1 MEIEYRIAVNED
13 LTAIVAFVD
22 FWLTGGGKADGVT
35 GSAHDFFVP
44 VGRHKSYLAKY
55 VVLLAL
61 FEGEIVGWAV
71 KTKKAVL
78 IHLLVAGTF
87 RDQGI
92 GSEMLKKLRPDVVR
106 SKFDQTTGDPG
117 PFYVKHDFVK
127 ESSRRVGK
135 KHNIDIFVRPG
146 VVRTKGD
153 SIPQLGGDSALE
165 AAFDSEPSCGPR
177 RRSIDIIAERL
188 RK

>member
-1 MEIEYRIAVNED
+1 MEIEYRIAVAED

-22 FWLTGGGKADGVT
+22 FWLTGGGIPDGVP

-44 VGRHKSYLAKY
+44 VGRHKGYLAKY

-61 FEGEIVGWAV
+61 CASEIVGWAV
-71 KTKKAVL
+71 ETKKGVL

-87 RDQGI
+87 RAQGI

-106 SKFDQTTGDPG
+106 SKFDQSTGDPAG
-117 PFYVKHDFVK
+117 FYSKHGFIK

-135 KHNIDIFVRPG
+135 KKNIDIFVRPG
-146 VVRTKGD
+146 VVRTPGPA
-153 SIPQLGGDSALE
+153 IPTMGGDSALE
-165 AAFDSEPSCGPR
+165 AAFDDEPSCGKQR
-177 RRSIDIIAERL
+177 RTIDIMSSKL
-188 RK
+188 GK